1 MRKIF
6 FPLLFSCLLNASVY
20 DGVAIV
26 VKDKAITLLEIKQK
40 MQELNANAQS
50 ASDALIRQKLEELEI
65 QERAITVDGAE
76 VYDDIK
82 KAAARN
88 NMNIS
93 EFYEAVRN
101 SNGMNSTQFKEKIKQ
116 KLLSQKLYSAI
127 AYSEITEPSAADVEE
142 YYKLHKETYKHPSE
156 FTVVV
161 YVATSKERL
170 QEKIDNPMFD
180 APDIQ
185 TNEQVLPYERISP
198 ELASLLVKTALN
210 HFTPVIPDGKNGYMS
225 FYVKAITSI
234 KESGLDSVKNQIINS
249 IMEDKRETVLSNY
262 FARLR
267 QNVVIKTLRTPE

>member
-6 FPLLFSCLLNASVY
+6 LPLILSGLLYATVY
-20 DGVAIV
+20 EGVAIV
-26 VKDKAITLLEIKQK
+26 VKDKAITLLEIKSK
-40 MQELNANAQS
+40 MAELNSDAKNA
-50 ASDALIRQKLEELEI
+50 ADALIRQKLEELEI
-65 QERAITVDGAE
+65 QERKITVDSSE

-88 NMNIS
+88 NMNVS

-101 SNGMNSTQFKEKIKQ
+101 SNGMNSTEFKEKMKQ

-127 AYSEITEPSAADVEE
+127 AYAEITEPSEADVKE
-142 YYKLHKETYKHPSE
+142 YYKLHKEKYKHPSE

-161 YVATSKERL
+161 YVAKDKERL

-198 ELASLLVKTALN
+198 ELSSLLEKTEPN
-210 HFTPVIPDGKNGYMS
+210 HFTPVVPDGKNGHMS
-225 FYVKAITSI
+225 FYVKAKKSV
-234 KESGLDSVKNQIINS
+234 KESSLESVKNEIINS

-267 QNVVIKTLRTPE
+267 QNVVIETLRMPE